1 MSNQMKVKVY
11 MVWVNAWGE
20 VTEKSKIAEFR
31 NMAWAKAFIEQAR
44 EMESDPMIH
53 IVVEERR

>member
-31 NMAWAKAFIEQAR
+31 NMAWAKAFIEQAK
-44 EMESDPMIH
+44 ESVKADKSIQ
-53 IVVEERR
+53 IVVEEK